1 MGEIC
6 RYLLSDAAPFFVRLV
21 VRDHLGLAVGKI
33 GSNIYSKG
41 GDDMTNGETGNNQGP
56 SWAIVILLI
65 GIIPVGLLSSRW
77 IGLGWNWAIIAVLML
92 LAIGVTGLSLG
103 KGWVGVLID
112 PATNTMS
119 LSRLQVMLWTWVIL
133 SSFVTL
139 ALGRISAK
147 CAEPLAIQLPPLLWA
162 LMGIS
167 MTSAVGSPLL
177 KAAKAQKTAGQ
188 EEVNQQRA
196 IKRGVDP
203 KMAAT
208 YRTVLAERKSED
220 ERLREQV
227 GETKPLGAIVRKDSW
242 QKAVFSD
249 IFTGEEV
256 ATFGYLDI
264 AKVQNVFF
272 TVVAVV
278 GYTVALVAA
287 MSGTQNVADLF
298 AFPDMPAGL
307 VAIIGISHG
316 GYLIDKAVT
325 HSTPA
330 EEKPPV
336 I

>member
-1 MGEIC
+1 M
-6 RYLLSDAAPFFVRLV
+6 A
-21 VRDHLGLAVGKI
+21 
-33 GSNIYSKG
+33 
-41 GDDMTNGETGNNQGP
+41 NGEAGNQQGP
-56 SWAIVILLI
+56 SWTIVILVM
-65 GIIPVGLLSSRW
+65 GVIPVGLLSSPW
-77 IGLGWNWAIIAVLML
+77 IGFGWTWVIIALLML
-92 LAIGVTGLSLG
+92 LAIGVAGLSLG
-103 KGWVGVLID
+103 KGWAGALID

-119 LSRLQVMLWTWVIL
+119 LSRLQVMLWMWVIL

-139 ALGRISAK
+139 ALGRISAE
-147 CAEPLAIQLPPLLWA
+147 CANPLAIQLPPLLWA

-177 KAAKAQKTAGQ
+177 KAAKAQRTAGQ
-188 EEVNQQRA
+188 DEANQQRA
-196 IKRGVDP
+196 VKRGVDP
-203 KMAAT
+203 KTAPT
-208 YRTVLAERKSED
+208 YRAVLAERKSED
-220 ERLREQV
+220 ERVHEQV
-227 GETKPLGAIVRKDSW
+227 GETKPLGAMVRKDSW
-242 QKAVFSD
+242 QKAMFSD

-256 ATFGYLDI
+256 ATFGYIDL

-272 TVVAVV
+272 TFVAVV

-287 MSGTQNVADLF
+287 MSGAQNVADFF